1 MNDLTLSALEAQF
14 TPRGPFMTRD
24 GEARR
29 RGSQKC
35 NKKLCLV
42 ATDKEYLVRLLFG
55 LVNDENC
62 YFVKYSAAPKDGMH
76 LGRVFLCDE
85 TRVALLW
92 RKLRSDPKLM
102 CSIQDDDFTGPF
114 RDLQQR

>member
-1 MNDLTLSALEAQF
+1 
-14 TPRGPFMTRD
+14 
-24 GEARR
+24 
-29 RGSQKC
+29 
-35 NKKLCLV
+35 
-42 ATDKEYLVRLLFG
+42 
-55 LVNDENC
+55 
-62 YFVKYSAAPKDGMH
+62 MH